1 MPVAPSFEKL
11 FDFETNFE
19 AAGQALLAATGVTAF
34 ISQQTQQLFRGRDV
48 YTGIGLD
55 MGPALD
61 ELMQLVAPPGWPD
74 DHEPPAEFFRYDA
87 SFEFRIAVKR
97 DKNQTPDPAVD
108 SLMAWVRGRI
118 RANMM
123 MTCAPFNP
131 TNLPYYRVSV
141 VRPNGSSWGYEGARN
156 VDFQNLRWAIRF
168 AILKESFPV
177 VPVV

>member
-19 AAGQALLAATGVTAF
+19 AAGQALLASTGVTAF
-34 ISQQTQQLFRGRDV
+34 ISQQTQQLGNRQV

-61 ELMQLVAPPGWPD
+61 ELMQLEPPPGWPD

-87 SFEFRIAVKR
+87 GFELRVAVQR
-97 DKNQTPDPAVD
+97 DKNATPDPTVD
-108 SLMAWVRGRI
+108 TLMAFVRGRI

-123 MTCAPFNP
+123 MSCAPFNP
-131 TNLPYYRVSV
+131 TNLPYYRVSMI
-141 VRPNGSSWGYEGARN
+141 RPNGSSWGYEGARN
-156 VDFQNLRWAIRF
+156 VDFQNLRYAIRF
-168 AILKESFPV
+168 AMLKESFPT
-177 VPVV
+177 VP